1 MLKTEILMLFE
12 KFLEIEE
19 KKQQN
24 FETSSNKIDESGNL
38 KIKFFFFIS
47 EVEKFAEIAL
57 KKDFTAVLKYS

>member
-38 KIKFFFFIS
+38 KIKFFYIS

>member
-38 KIKFFFFIS
+38 KIKFFFIS
-47 EVEKFAEIAL
+47 EVEKFAEIAF